1 MNARKQVSGIVLAG
15 GMSRRLGRNKA
26 VEPLGGAPLIE
37 RVILRLSQI
46 ASETVVVVADGRGAL
61 DLPLPESARVAADI
75 YPDCGSLG
83 GIFTGLTAAK
93 AEWGVVVA
101 CDMPFLNARLFQRML
116 GERDG
121 YDAVVPVV
129 DGRPEPTHAVYS
141 KECLPYIERRLR
153 DRDLKIAR
161 FFDEVRVNYYPQSEV
176 QRDDPELRSFF
187 NVNTQ
192 EDLDVALELE
202 ARERASRH

>member
-1 MNARKQVSGIVLAG
+1 
-15 GMSRRLGRNKA
+15 MSRRLGRNKA

-61 DLPLPESARVAADI
+61 ELPLPESARVSVDI

-93 AEWGVVVA
+93 AEWGGVVA

-161 FFDEVRVNYYPQSEV
+161 FFDEVRVNYYPQAEV

-192 EDLDVALELE
+192 EDLDLALALE
-202 ARERASRH
+202 ARERASRD